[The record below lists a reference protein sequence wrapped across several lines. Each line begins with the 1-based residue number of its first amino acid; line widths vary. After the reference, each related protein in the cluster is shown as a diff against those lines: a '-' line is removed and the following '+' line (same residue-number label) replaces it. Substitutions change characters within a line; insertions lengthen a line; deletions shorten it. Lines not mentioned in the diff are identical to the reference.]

1 MKERGYN
8 AYLTAQKQFDHVA
21 DNINLDNATKD
32 LLRQPGKEIHI
43 TVPVKMDDG
52 TTKIYRGYRIH
63 HNDARGP
70 AKGGIRF
77 HPDETVDTVRAL
89 AMWMTWKCAV
99 VNIPLGGGKG
109 GVICDPREMS
119 LGEQERLCRGYVR
132 ELSKNVGP
140 VIDVAAPD
148 VMTNSQ
154 HMLWMLDEF
163 ETIYGGH
170 YPGAITG
177 KPVGMGGSLGRTE
190 ATGYGVVYTL
200 REALKVMGIDIKTT
214 NASIQGFGKV
224 GKYAAKLYQEYG
236 GTVVAVSCWDI
247 EDKKS
252 YTFKNEKGLD
262 INALERI
269 SNGFG
274 TINKEKAINE
284 LGCEV
289 LEGDEWIKQDV
300 DILMPCALE
309 NQLTTET
316 LKHVSKRVKV
326 ICEGANGP
334 TTTEADEIIQKKKI
348 FMIPDFLCNAGGV
361 TCSYFEQVQCNTNYY
376 WPLDEVLEKLDRKMT
391 DAFHEV
397 YNLAIKKNLY
407 MRDAAYGI
415 AIKRVADAVKM
426 RGWV

>member
-1 MKERGYN
+1 VKEKGYN

-52 TTKIYRGYRIH
+52 STKIYRGYRIH